1 MTKTCYCPLLESRTD
16 REAWVACCSRRFTP
30 VARRI
35 AGDDDL
41 AQDIL
46 QESWLRVLEHVGAY
60 RGTPPA
66 CAWVHSIV
74 RNCALEFGRKQH
86 RATEEPADPGI
97 EDPAPDPEEQARKRE
112 MISLLHEMVDA
123 LPATYREV
131 CKTDSDDLIETL
143 YFPAT
148 SVTLRACD
156 HDSCPERAS
165 GWVDMA
171 SSTSSQTQVEAE
183 LRMKASARVFDACD
197 WNW

>member
-16 REAWVACCSRRFTP
+16 REAWVACCSRRFAP
-30 VARRI
+30 AARRI

-46 QESWLRVLEHVGAY
+46 QESWLRVLEHVGTY

-97 EDPAPDPEEQARKRE
+97 EDPAPDPEAQTRKRE

-131 CKTDSDDLIETL
+131 CKMRYDRELSTAEIARRLGISRSNVSTRLARAVRMLKQRLDRRLRL
-143 YFPAT
+143 PAPPPGAG
-148 SVTLRACD
+148 RHPA
-156 HDSCPERAS
+156 E
-165 GWVDMA
+165 
-171 SSTSSQTQVEAE
+171 SSEAT
-183 LRMKASARVFDACD
+183 
-197 WNW
+197 